1 MVPIAHI
8 AGVPVEETALSLAP
22 VATIFGSVALIRLRQ
37 VRRRVPSFH
46 HQRELAPQRP
56 GRVSDR

>member
-22 VATIFGSVALIRLRQ
+22 VATIFGSVALIR
-37 VRRRVPSFH
+37 
-46 HQRELAPQRP
+46 
-56 GRVSDR
+56 VSDR